1 MSNVE
6 LFSARVCPFAH
17 RSRLVLL
24 EKNIDFVL
32 VEIDL
37 QNKPSW
43 FRSVS
48 LHAKVPALRHGDV
61 TLCESAVINEYLE
74 EVFPSP
80 PLLPADPAWR
90 AQARLWIDFA
100 NTRFVPAFG
109 KLLRAKSDH
118 EQQEGRRELEDALD
132 FIEREGFEKL
142 GGAGPFWLGP
152 KISLVDLTFYPWF
165 ERLPALTHYRGF
177 EIPRALTRLRG
188 WLDAVSQRPSVL
200 TIANPPA
207 FYVERYASYAGV
219 QAPAQATAPEDRAS
233 S

>member
-1 MSNVE
+1 MSNLE
-6 LFSARVCPFAH
+6 IFSARVCPFAH

-61 TLCESAVINEYLE
+61 TLCESAIINEYLE
-74 EVFPSP
+74 EVFPLP
-80 PLLPADPAWR
+80 PLLPTDPVRR
-90 AQARLWIDFA
+90 AQARIWIEFA

-109 KLLRAKSDH
+109 KLLRAGTDQ
-118 EQQEGRRELEDALD
+118 EQQEGRRELEGALD
-132 FIEREGFEKL
+132 FIEREGFEKR

-152 KISLVDLTFYPWF
+152 AVSLVDLTFYPWF

-177 EIPRALTRLRG
+177 EIPEALTRLRE
-188 WLDAVSQRPSVL
+188 WHDAVSQRPSVQQ
-200 TIANPPA
+200 IANSPS
-207 FYVERYASYAGV
+207 FYVERYAQYAGV
-219 QAPAQATAPEDRAS
+219 PGPAKAAVEDRARS
-233 S
+233 